1 MFQGFLRK
9 PAIGLAMMLALSASA
24 LPAHAGGDGCL
35 PPARAPRGLS
45 DFLGQIR
52 ALTGGGA
59 VVHACLKQVGNRYVY
74 EVKVQ
79 IGGRVVTLNIDAATG
94 APQ

>member
-1 MFQGFLRK
+1 MFQEFLRK
-9 PAIGLAMMLALSASA
+9 LVIGLVMLLAMSASA
-24 LPAHAGGDGCL
+24 LPAHAAGDGCL
-35 PPARAPRGLS
+35 PPSRAPRGLS

-59 VVHACLKQVGNRYVY
+59 VGHACLRQVGSRYVY

-79 IGGRVVTLNIDAATG
+79 IGGRVITVNIDAATG